1 MSETKALVEGNEIQ
15 QTDLSAIK
23 ERRNP
28 LTTSRMVNL
37 LLTLLFGVS
46 IVFHIVCL
54 VVMVAKHNELVDK
67 WDPDDVDDDNDEWC
81 ILFMD
86 YDDSQ
91 AQPTLKF
98 KNNKC
103 HVVIYGSGALAG
115 CAFLMI
121 IFLLFKTAIFRS
133 SGLSSLLDGVE
144 IVTTGIFAL
153 VIAVIITLGKNE
165 TCDSLEEPYKK
176 AGFSKS
182 CGDIYL
188 GPYRGRYIQVYQ
200 ALVTAELVVVMS
212 CNERLKLLLAYSVS
226 STI

>member
-1 MSETKALVEGNEIQ
+1 MAFTKPVSMQENNGLYLELIVTRCRRWMGNRKFIWSGLSLALLCKIKPRLSISVMSETKALVEGNEIQ

-121 IFLLFKTAIFRS
+121 IFLLFKTAIFR
-133 SGLSSLLDGVE
+133 
-144 IVTTGIFAL
+144 
-153 VIAVIITLGKNE
+153 
-165 TCDSLEEPYKK
+165 
-176 AGFSKS
+176 
-182 CGDIYL
+182 
-188 GPYRGRYIQVYQ
+188 R
-200 ALVTAELVVVMS
+200 
-212 CNERLKLLLAYSVS
+212 
-226 STI
+226 